1 MFRFS
6 ILLLVSGGYSCTYH
20 VCKVQSRCP
29 RSADAAHGLESWE
42 WQPLAS
48 CPIFL
53 LCYDGFAPCMHQ
65 NFTFTFGVSGIHTSV
80 CNRAKLPDCLSEVW
94 TMVHGRKEATGGNL
108 HGYEWHLESFSEGFT
123 LGSYHWF
130 LLGWWQCDGY
140 AIMSIWP
147 MPAYGGTIFYAGID
161 TKMWLHQRV
170 LNRLGWPVERW
181 TLGCLVP
188 FVLDSVHKFITATP
202 CPHSFWARISW
213 VNTAMGTTYVH
224 NSLDS

>member
-1 MFRFS
+1 MPQ
-6 ILLLVSGGYSCTYH
+6 V
-20 VCKVQSRCP
+20 SRC
-29 RSADAAHGLESWE
+29 STWE

-48 CPIFL
+48 CPTFLL

-108 HGYEWHLESFSEGFT
+108 HGYEWHLEYFSEGFT

-181 TLGCLVP
+181 TLGCLVLLCWTAYTNSSQLLP
-188 FVLDSVHKFITATP
+188 VPILFELGFLGWTLPWVQPTCITLWIHKYSRYKIYKE
-202 CPHSFWARISW
+202 
-213 VNTAMGTTYVH
+213 TYMQVY
-224 NSLDS
+224 